1 MRCVQCGTELPEG
14 SRFCSSCGAKQPEAP
29 PESKVRE
36 LDTPTGAAPDWG
48 VDETNTRQ
56 QAASSSN
63 EAWPEARS
71 IPQPPAAGVSETP
84 RLRRGQDPEET
95 FRTDTD
101 NTPPPV
107 SEPIAVRLTKP
118 GSEQGGA
125 GRASGE
131 SGGVFGRSE
140 DAPPQMRPV
149 PHSGGDARFAP
160 SAPISGQRPA
170 VGDPRS
176 SERPAGERKSL
187 VPWIAPPLLAICA
200 AGALLWQ
207 AGYERGVSAEAA
219 GIQRS
224 AADAA
229 LGGNYEI
236 AESKLGEAL
245 DKRPDDPGIRSDLE
259 TVQTIRRLDT
269 QLTEAQRM
277 LGGGDASAAAAK
289 LNEVRQELSSLKG
302 GAYNRLR
309 ARFDKLSVQIEEESA

>member
-14 SRFCSSCGAKQPEAP
+14 SRFCSSCGAKQPEALS
-29 PESKVRE
+29 ESIVRE
-36 LDTPTGAAPDWG
+36 TDIQPGAVPDR
-48 VDETNTRQ
+48 ENTESDPGRQ
-56 QAASSSN
+56 SSSSGSP
-63 EAWPEARS
+63 WPEARS
-71 IPQPPAAGVSETP
+71 LPHSLSKGAGETP
-84 RLRRGQDPEET
+84 RLRRSSELQQSSAESE
-95 FRTDTD
+95 
-101 NTPPPV
+101 NAPPPV

-118 GSEQGGA
+118 DNEPE
-125 GRASGE
+125 ASGRPPGD
-131 SGGVFGRSE
+131 SGGLFGPGE
-140 DAPPQMRPV
+140 AAPPQMRPV
-149 PHSGGDARFAP
+149 PPSGGDTRFAP
-160 SAPISGQRPA
+160 PSAPVAGQRPSVRA
-170 VGDPRS
+170 PHS
-176 SERPAGERKSL
+176 SGRPAGERKSL
-187 VPWIAPPLLAICA
+187 VPWIVPPLLAICA

-207 AGYERGVSAEAA
+207 VGYERGVSAEAS